1 EAALEAGALLA
12 VSDDK
17 RYKDLKGVVMVED
30 GLICLQDLASFHR
43 KELAI
48 PIVAVTGSN
57 GKTTTKEF
65 IAEVLSQTYEVMF
78 TKGNLNNLICV
89 PLTLLRMDKSTEIG
103 VVEMGANH
111 QGEIALL
118 CQIAQ
123 PNFGYITNFGKA
135 HLEGFGGFEG
145 VIKGKSELYDYL

>member
-1 EAALEAGALLA
+1 MEIQELYNHFIQSNGVSTDSRDDLNGKLFFALKGENFNGNDFVEAALEAGALLA

-57 GKTTTKEF
+57 GKTTTKEL
-65 IAEVLSQTYEVMF
+65 IAE
-78 TKGNLNNLICV
+78 
-89 PLTLLRMDKSTEIG
+89 
-103 VVEMGANH
+103 
-111 QGEIALL
+111 
-118 CQIAQ
+118 
-123 PNFGYITNFGKA
+123 
-135 HLEGFGGFEG
+135 
-145 VIKGKSELYDYL
+145 